1 MYICIQTAQSPLNP
15 GC

>member
-1 MYICIQTAQSPLNP
+1 VVPLNP